1 MAAAVIFVAV
11 FAGLFGL
18 AIGSFLNVVAYRVP
32 AGISLLRESRC
43 PECDAGIHWY
53 QNVPVASWLAL
64 RGRCA
69 TCSTR
74 ISPRYPLVEAATA
87 AVFASV
93 AWGVASGR
101 PLDSR
106 PVDGALWFGSAEF
119 WGVLVMLLVF
129 ASLSIALTL
138 IDLDTKRL
146 PNAIVLPGWATI
158 IILLLTVTVLS
169 GMFPAAAG
177 EVDAPSGP
185 SSAWSAIDWWP
196 FMRALIGGAALYVF
210 YFIVRAISPR
220 GMGGG
225 DVKLAGLVGTVLG
238 WFGWGALAVGA
249 FAAFLLGGV
258 FGICLMLLNRA
269 KRKTAIPFGPW
280 ILAGA
285 WVGIVVGEP
294 VGRWYLG
301 LYS

>member
-1 MAAAVIFVAV
+1 MTAAVIFVAV

-43 PECDAGIHWY
+43 PACTEGIRWY
-53 QNVPVASWLAL
+53 QNVPVASWIVL

-69 TCSTR
+69 ACSSP
-74 ISPRYPLVEAATA
+74 ISARYPLVEAATA
-87 AVFASV
+87 ALFAAV

-101 PLDSR
+101 PLDAR

-146 PNAIVLPGWATI
+146 PNAIVLPGWAAI
-158 IILLLTVTVLS
+158 VVLLLLTTVLS
-169 GMFPAAAG
+169 GMFPALTG
-177 EVDAPSGP
+177 ELSPSMEPRSG
-185 SSAWSAIDWWP
+185 WSTIDWWP
-196 FMRALIGGAALYVF
+196 FLRALIGGAALFSF
-210 YFIVRAISPR
+210 YFVVRVISPR

-280 ILAGA
+280 IIAGA